1 MKRRAA
7 VTGVGLLTPAGD
19 AAATLAALG
28 RGERALAAPTLL
40 DTAPFSVHEAG
51 EVRGFDARPYFE
63 QPKALKLTDRRTRLG
78 VAACAM
84 AVADAGLPRGEG
96 ALEEL
101 GVVLGTSGSD
111 LLVEDLSRALAP
123 DEDRRAAFDVPF
135 FAERVLSG
143 LNPLWLLVVL
153 PNLASA
159 HVGIQLG
166 ARGPNSTVMTDAA
179 AGLSAVGEGAS
190 WIETGE
196 ADALLSGGADTSL
209 QPVAWT
215 DFEAA
220 GLFAEDAA
228 GARLLPGEGAAV
240 LVLEERERA
249 LSRGARLLGEVLGH
263 ATASPAGEEAPEG
276 ALRRAVRE
284 ALSDAG
290 VAASSVGAAALD
302 ALRPAG
308 ERPALDSALREAL
321 GGGPPTVLDLT
332 PSLGHSLA
340 ASGPAAAALLLS
352 GLAPPGA
359 VILVASLGLAGQAA
373 ALVLRREEAAAG
385 RS

>member
-1 MKRRAA
+1 MRRRAA
-7 VTGVGLLTPAGD
+7 VTGAGLLTPAGD
-19 AAATLAALG
+19 ALATLAALG
-28 RGERALAAPTLL
+28 RGESALAPPTLL
-40 DTAPFSVHEAG
+40 ETSPFSVHEAG

-63 QPKALKLTDRRTRLG
+63 TPKALKLTDRRTRLG

-96 ALEEL
+96 ALSDL

-123 DEDRRAAFDVPF
+123 DPDRRAAVDVPF

-153 PNLASA
+153 PNLSSA

-190 WIETGE
+190 WIRTGE
-196 ADALLSGGADTSL
+196 ADVLLSGGVDTSL
-209 QPVAWT
+209 QPVAWA
-215 DFEAA
+215 DFEKA
-220 GLFAEDAA
+220 GLFAPDAA
-228 GARLLPGEGAAV
+228 GARLGLGEGAAV

-249 LSRGARLLGEVLGH
+249 LARGARVLGEVLGSS
-263 ATASPAGEEAPEG
+263 TSSPAGDESPG
-276 ALRRAVRE
+276 DALRRAVRG
-284 ALSDAG
+284 ALADAA
-290 VAASSVGAAALD
+290 VEPSSVGAAALD
-302 ALRPAG
+302 TLRPAP
-308 ERPALDSALREAL
+308 ERPALEAALREAL
-321 GGGPPTVLDLT
+321 GGRPPSVLDLA

-340 ASGPAAAALLLS
+340 ASGPTAAALLLS

-373 ALVLRREEAAAG
+373 ALVLRREEPAAG